1 MKYYIRAM
9 TRIVFFIFIIA
20 LGSCFDAQSPT
31 GMSAKPDPMKE
42 EKFSDMIGQYE
53 DKSRDNWQ
61 NPNAVITLLGDLADK
76 TLVDLGA
83 GTGYFTF
90 RLLPYTGKVVAVEI
104 DERFVQYLS
113 DRKSNLPD
121 SLQTTLDIRLA
132 TPEDPHLMPQ
142 EADVILLV
150 NTIIYIRDRVPYL
163 SLLKKAL
170 KPNGKIVIIDFH
182 KKPLKIGPPME
193 LKLSTHTII
202 SDLAAAGYTRLEIDH
217 QALPYQYVISA
228 VAH

>member
-1 MKYYIRAM
+1 M
-9 TRIVFFIFIIA
+9 TRIVFFLFIIV
-20 LGSCFDAQSPT
+20 LGSCFDAQPPT

-53 DKSRDNWQ
+53 DKARDNWQ
-61 NPNAVITLLGDLADK
+61 NPSAVITLLGDLSNK

-113 DRKSNLPD
+113 DRKSNLSD
-121 SLQTTLDIRLA
+121 SLQTKLDIRLA
-132 TPEDPHLMPQ
+132 TPEDPHLTPK

-150 NTIIYIRDRVPYL
+150 NTIIYIRDRVSYL

-170 KPNGKIVIIDFH
+170 KPNGKIVIIDFQ
-182 KKPLKIGPPME
+182 KKPLKIGPPIE

-202 SDLAAAGYTRLEIDH
+202 SDLAAAGYTQLEIDH
-217 QALPYQYVISA
+217 QTLPYQYIISA
-228 VAH
+228 VAR